1 MIRFRRLFKSFIY
14 ASRGLW
20 QVIKEE
26 QNFKIELLAALVVMV
41 LAWWSNFNYLEWAI
55 LAIVIGL
62 VLLMEVVNSVVELIS
77 DVLRPKLDH
86 YIKTIK
92 DMVATAVMLA
102 SLLAIVVGLILFSH
116 HWQVLWQ

>member
-26 QNFKIELLAALVVMV
+26 QNFKIELLVTLVVIV
-41 LAWWSNFNYLEWAI
+41 LAWWSDFNYLEWAVLA
-55 LAIVIGL
+55 LAIGV

-102 SLLAIVVGLILFSH
+102 SLLAIVVGLILFGH
-116 HWQVLWQ
+116 HWQFLWQ